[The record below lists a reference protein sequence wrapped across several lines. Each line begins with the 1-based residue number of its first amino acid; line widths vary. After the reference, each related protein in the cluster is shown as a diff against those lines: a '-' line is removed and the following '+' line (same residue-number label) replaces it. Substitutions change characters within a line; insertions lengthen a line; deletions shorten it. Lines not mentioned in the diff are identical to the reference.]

1 MDQVSESYVKNYA
14 DRIERV
20 VQEYEQSI
28 AQQLSEQYL
37 KKTKWSDRLAD
48 SIAAFGGSWKFIIL
62 FGLFLC
68 CWITLNT
75 ISLIRH
81 FDAPPFILLNLI
93 LSFIAAFQAP
103 VIMMSQN
110 RQAARDKHESVIDF
124 AINYKAETEIDD
136 MQSHLHR
143 IEAQIA
149 EIKELLKSKIE
160 KSSLNG

>member
-1 MDQVSESYVKNYA
+1 MDNAGMKQVKDYTQ
-14 DRIERV
+14 RIERV

-37 KKTKWSDRLAD
+37 LSTKWPDRLAD
-48 SIAAFGGSWKFIIL
+48 KIAAFGGSWKFIIVFSIFL
-62 FGLFLC
+62 FS
-68 CWITLNT
+68 WIVLNT
-75 ISLIRH
+75 VSLITH
-81 FDAPPFILLNLI
+81 FDPPPFILLNLI

-124 AINYKAETEIDD
+124 AINYKAEMEIDD

-149 EIKELLKSKIE
+149 ELKELLGKTSIHGN
-160 KSSLNG
+160 SL